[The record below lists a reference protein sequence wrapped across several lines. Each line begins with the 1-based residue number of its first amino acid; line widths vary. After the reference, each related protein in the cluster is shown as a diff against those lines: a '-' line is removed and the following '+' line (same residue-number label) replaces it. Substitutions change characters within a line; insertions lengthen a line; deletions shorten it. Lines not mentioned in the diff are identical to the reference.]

1 MLETVERHGIKD
13 KAEKITAGSPGCIP
27 EKALARRKAEIHRM
41 YSNAD
46 QCERPKNS
54 KYKDDENVLNN
65 HFLPA
70 WQTQSPLL

>member
-13 KAEKITAGSPGCIP
+13 KAERITAGCVP
-27 EKALARRKAEIHRM
+27 EKALALHKAEIHRM